1 MSGYRHSPLADEAP
15 GVVETVTPWDGHTMG
30 GRVPAFIGLAQRT
43 GGVFLE
49 TVPDGQATPTV
60 AERLTQVGL
69 DYEVTLEDIKVSV
82 PGMNADGEFEVREE
96 TMPRHKATVG
106 RYPDGRIVPF
116 GPVGT
121 RYTPIQNMTVANLGQ
136 TVVDGGD
143 GSLVA
148 IGAYGDPIGSH
159 VYMAFDLGDFT
170 VGGSDRH
177 KLALTLDTAHD
188 GSGGLTASADP
199 TRVACTN
206 ACSGMF
212 GRRQR
217 GSYTIRHTES
227 SQGRTQEIR
236 EALGLVWKYVEK
248 YQDESE
254 TLLREGM
261 TEREFLAFEHE
272 LFGVPALV
280 DATERQRTMIAN
292 RDETLLNI
300 WRGDTSE
307 FGRATRWAAA
317 QSVYEFLDWNSIVR
331 GRDPEFARWERT
343 LSGETRDSKARTWNL
358 LLTA

>member
-1 MSGYRHSPLADEAP
+1 MTAARRASPVGRPTSPETGSRNLYFRHPYVLTFVTTGRTIVDTRTDQVDKPPRREARSMTGYRHSPLADEAP
-15 GVVETVTPWDGHTMG
+15 GVVETVTPWAGQTMG

-49 TVPDGQATPTV
+49 TSTNGESVPTV
-60 AERLTQVGL
+60 AERLVQVGL
-69 DYEVTLEDIKVSV
+69 DYEVTLEDLKVTV

-96 TMPRHKATVG
+96 PMPHHRATVA
-106 RYPDGRIVPF
+106 RYPDGRITPF

-170 VGGSDRH
+170 VGGSDLH

-199 TRVACTN
+199 TRVRCTN

-212 GRRQR
+212 GRRR
-217 GSYTIRHTES
+217 GSSYTIRHTEC
-227 SQGRTQEIR
+227 
-236 EALGLVWKYVEK
+236 
-248 YQDESE
+248 
-254 TLLREGM
+254 
-261 TEREFLAFEHE
+261 
-272 LFGVPALV
+272 
-280 DATERQRTMIAN
+280 
-292 RDETLLNI
+292 
-300 WRGDTSE
+300 
-307 FGRATRWAAA
+307 
-317 QSVYEFLDWNSIVR
+317 
-331 GRDPEFARWERT
+331 
-343 LSGETRDSKARTWNL
+343 
-358 LLTA
+358 